1 MPVRVDSKKEA
12 PTKLSVLIVFAVRR
26 SAVVHPQRDN
36 VTYPMILIRFTFILY
51 ILKKKINEYK

>member
-12 PTKLSVLIVFAVRR
+12 PTKLSVLIAFAVRR

-51 ILKKKINEYK
+51 YCFGKY